1 MTPADIKR
9 YLSGGPTNTDPD
21 LSLGDE
27 ISATEISS
35 TPLNNLFDNVS
46 AAERASGKIDYRC
59 IYVKN
64 EHVTS
69 TLSGTKVFVS
79 TQTPS
84 TDTVVAIALDPA
96 GVGDGSSTGVAELI
110 PDELTAPVN
119 ATFSPPNNTYETA
132 LVIGNLDPGECR
144 AIWVRRTV
152 SVGAAARPSDNF
164 ILTVTGRPSP

>member
-1 MTPADIKR
+1 
-9 YLSGGPTNTDPD
+9 
-21 LSLGDE
+21 
-27 ISATEISS
+27 
-35 TPLNNLFDNVS
+35 
-46 AAERASGKIDYRC
+46 YRC
-59 IYVKN
+59 VYVKN
-64 EHVTS
+64 EHATS
-69 TLSGTKVFVS
+69 TLSSAKIFVS

-84 TDTVVAIALDPA
+84 TDTVVAVALDPA
-96 GVGDGSSTGVAELI
+96 GVGDGSSSGVAELI